1 MNILYIS
8 HRIPYPPNKGDK
20 IRSYNE
26 IKYLS
31 QFFNIYLCSLLDN
44 YNDKKY
50 IKDLKKICK
59 TVDLIFLDKKKVFL
73 KSLFY
78 LISRKPLSIG
88 YFYSK
93 KLQKIINHR
102 LRSLQ
107 FSNIFCFSSASA
119 QYISCDY
126 ASRFGLITDFVD
138 VDSQKWLQ
146 YSKYSS
152 SFFSWF
158 YKYESHRVFNYEIE
172 VAKKSQ
178 VSFFVSQRERDL
190 FKDKVGNINN
200 GLGDIVVLPNG
211 VDFDFFK
218 PRNKDHKG
226 CMNLLFSGTMDYYA
240 NIDAVVWFVKE
251 IFPKLKEIFPEVKF
265 YIAGANP
272 SREVRELA
280 SKKDVIVTGFVDD
293 IRLFYDMAAV
303 YVAPLR
309 IAQGIQNKILEAM
322 SMEKAVVTTLK
333 GFEGIDAVPGRDLLI
348 ANSKEEFFNQISF
361 LLTNFKRR
369 KEIGTSAR
377 RYILHSHRWDN
388 NMSLLK
394 DLLLHNK

>member
-1 MNILYIS
+1 M
-8 HRIPYPPNKGDK
+8 
-20 IRSYNE
+20 
-26 IKYLS
+26 
-31 QFFNIYLCSLLDN
+31 
-44 YNDKKY
+44 
-50 IKDLKKICK
+50 
-59 TVDLIFLDKKKVFL
+59 
-73 KSLFY
+73 
-78 LISRKPLSIG
+78 
-88 YFYSK
+88 
-93 KLQKIINHR
+93 
-102 LRSLQ
+102 
-107 FSNIFCFSSASA
+107 
-119 QYISCDY
+119 
-126 ASRFGLITDFVD
+126 
-138 VDSQKWLQ
+138 
-146 YSKYSS
+146 
-152 SFFSWF
+152 
-158 YKYESHRVFNYEIE
+158 
-172 VAKKSQ
+172 
-178 VSFFVSQRERDL
+178 

-251 IFPKLKEIFPEVKF
+251 IFPKLKEIFSEVKF

-280 SKKDVIVTGFVDD
+280 SKDVIVTGFVDD

-377 RYILHSHRWDN
+377 KYILHSHRWDN